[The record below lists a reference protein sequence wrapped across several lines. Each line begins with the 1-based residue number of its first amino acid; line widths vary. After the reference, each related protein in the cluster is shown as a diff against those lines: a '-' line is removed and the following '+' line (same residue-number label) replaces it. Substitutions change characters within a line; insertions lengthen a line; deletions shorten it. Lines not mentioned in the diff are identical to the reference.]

1 MQELFVEGGRRLC
14 GELTIQGS
22 KNGVLPVLAAT
33 IVCAGECRIENCP
46 RLRDVDASIAIL
58 RHLGCRARWDGGA
71 LLVDTTHMDKNEVP
85 DALMREM
92 RSSVIFL
99 GAILARQG
107 EASLSYPG
115 GCELGPRPIDMHLAA
130 LRALGAVISE
140 RGGLLRCQARVLTA
154 SEIVL
159 PLPSVGATENAI
171 LAACGAEGTSVIYN
185 AAREPEIA
193 ELQAFLNA
201 MGADVRGAGGSI
213 VTVAG
218 NRALRGGT
226 HRVCADRIVCATYLC
241 AAAACG
247 GEVCLRGVDYRQLST
262 VTGALREAGCGV
274 ESGEREVTL
283 KSGGALRAVHPVRT
297 APYPGFPTDA
307 QPALMAALLRAAGST
322 VFVENIFENRYR
334 HACEL
339 SRLGA
344 DVRVAGRIAVVTGV
358 AALHGAS
365 VKCTDLRGGAAL
377 VLAGL
382 QAEGETRVS
391 LTEHI
396 DRGYES
402 IERDLAL
409 LGAKIERRRPRDET
423 RIQELWR
430 EQDATEDAAGEGF
443 PSS

>member
-1 MQELFVEGGRRLC
+1 MQELFVEGGNRLH

-58 RHLGCRARWDGGA
+58 RHLGCCTRWDGGA

-99 GAILARQG
+99 GAILARRG
-107 EASLSYPG
+107 EAALSYPG

-130 LRALGAVISE
+130 LRALGAEITE
-140 RGGLLRCQARVLTA
+140 RGGTLRCRARVLKGT
-154 SEIVL
+154 EIVL

-171 LAACGAEGTSVIYN
+171 LAACGAEGVTTVYN

-193 ELQAFLNA
+193 ELQDFLNA

-218 NRALRGGT
+218 KRALHGGT
-226 HRVCADRIVCATYLC
+226 HRVIADRIVAATYLC

-247 GEVCLRGVDYRQLST
+247 GEVRLLGVDPVALST
-262 VTGALREAGCGV
+262 VTAALYEAGCRV
-274 ESGEREVTL
+274 ESEADAVALQSAG
-283 KSGGALRAVHPVRT
+283 SLRAIPPVRT

-307 QPALMAALLRAAGST
+307 QPALMAALLRSAGST
-322 VFVENIFENRYR
+322 VFIENIFENRYR
-334 HACEL
+334 HVGEL
-339 SRLGA
+339 ARLGA
-344 DVRVAGRIAVVTGV
+344 DIRVAGRVAVVSGV
-358 AALHGAS
+358 GALHGAS
-365 VKCTDLRGGAAL
+365 VRCTDLRGGAAL

-382 QAEGETRVS
+382 QAEGTTRIS
-391 LTEHI
+391 ELEHI

-402 IERDLAL
+402 IERKLAL
-409 LGAKIERRRPRDET
+409 LGAKIGRREET
-423 RIQELWR
+423 LWQ
-430 EQDATEDAAGEGF
+430 EQDETEDAEGEGF

>member
-1 MQELFVEGGRRLC
+1 MQELIVEGGRRLC

-46 RLRDVDASIAIL
+46 RLRDVDASVAIL
-58 RHLGCRARWDGGA
+58 RHLGCHTRWEDGA
-71 LLVDTTHMDKNEVP
+71 LIVDTSRMDTNEVP

-107 EASLSYPG
+107 EAVLSYPG

-130 LRALGAVISE
+130 LRALGAEIEE
-140 RGGLLRCQARVLTA
+140 RGGLLRCRANVLTA

-171 LAACGAEGTSVIYN
+171 LAACGAEGTTVLYN
-185 AAREPEIA
+185 AAREPEIV
-193 ELQAFLNA
+193 ELQSFLNA
-201 MGADVRGAGGSI
+201 MGAQVRGAGSSI
-213 VTVAG
+213 VTVEG
-218 NRALRGGT
+218 RRALHGRT
-226 HRVCADRIVCATYLC
+226 HRVIADRIVGATYLC

-247 GEVCLRGVDYRQLST
+247 GEVRLRGVDYRALSM
-262 VTGALREAGCGV
+262 VTGALCEAGCEIV
-274 ESGEREVTL
+274 SEADAVTL
-283 KSGGALRAVHPVRT
+283 KSGGALKAIHPVRT

-307 QPALMAALLRAAGST
+307 QPALMAALLKSAGST

-334 HACEL
+334 YTGEL
-339 SRLGA
+339 ARMGA
-344 DVRVAGRIAVVTGV
+344 DIRVAGRVAVVSGV
-358 AALHGAS
+358 EALHGAS

-377 VLAGL
+377 VLSGL

-391 LTEHI
+391 LLEHI
-396 DRGYES
+396 DRGYECM
-402 IERDLAL
+402 ERDLTL
-409 LGAKIERRRPRDET
+409 LGASIVRRDTDQR
-423 RIQELWR
+423 
-430 EQDATEDAAGEGF
+430 
-443 PSS
+443 

>member
-1 MQELFVEGGRRLC
+1 MQELFVEGGRRLR
-14 GELTIQGS
+14 GELTIHGS

-33 IVCAGECRIENCP
+33 LACAGECRIENCP

-58 RHLGCRARWDGGA
+58 RHLGCCTRWEDGA
-71 LLVDTTHMDKNEVP
+71 LLVDTAHMDKNEVP

-107 EASLSYPG
+107 EATLSYPG

-130 LRALGAVISE
+130 LRALGAQIEE
-140 RGGLLRCQARVLTA
+140 RGGTLRCTA
-154 SEIVL
+154 KRLAAAEIVL

-171 LAACGAEGTSVIYN
+171 LAACGAAGTTVVYN

-193 ELQAFLNA
+193 ELQDFLNA
-201 MGADVRGAGGSI
+201 MGAEVRGAGGSI

-218 NRALRGGT
+218 GRTLHGGT
-226 HRVCADRIVCATYLC
+226 HRVAADRIVAATYLC

-247 GEVCLRGVDYRQLST
+247 GEVRLRGVDGRRLST
-262 VTGALREAGCGV
+262 VTAALAEAGCEVAG
-274 ESGEREVTL
+274 GEREVTL
-283 KSGGALRAVHPVRT
+283 RSGGALRAIRPVRT

-307 QPALMAALLRAAGST
+307 QPALMAALLRADGGT

-334 HACEL
+334 HTGEL
-339 SRLGA
+339 ARMGA
-344 DVRVAGRIAVVTGV
+344 DIRVAGRVAVVNGV
-358 AALHGAS
+358 EALHGAG
-365 VKCTDLRGGAAL
+365 VRCTDLRGGAAL

-391 LTEHI
+391 LLEHI

-409 LGAKIERRRPRDET
+409 LGAAVERR
-423 RIQELWR
+423 
-430 EQDATEDAAGEGF
+430 EDT
-443 PSS
+443 

>member
-1 MQELFVEGGRRLC
+1 MQELLVEGGRRLC

-33 IVCAGECRIENCP
+33 IVCAGECRVENCP

-58 RHLGCRARWDGGA
+58 RHLGCCTRWDGNA
-71 LLVDTTHMDKNEVP
+71 LLVDTRHMDRAGVP

-130 LRALGAVISE
+130 LRALGAEIDE
-140 RGGLLRCQARVLTA
+140 RGGTLRCRANVLTGA
-154 SEIVL
+154 ELVL

-193 ELQAFLNA
+193 ELQTFLNA
-201 MGADVRGAGGSI
+201 MGAQVRGAGSSV
-213 VTVAG
+213 VTVTG
-218 NRALRGGT
+218 KRQLHGGT
-226 HRVCADRIVCATYLC
+226 HRVAADRIVEATYLC

-247 GEVCLRGVDYRQLST
+247 GDVCFTGVDYRCLST
-262 VTGALREAGCGV
+262 VTGALTEAGCEV
-274 ESGEREVTL
+274 RSEGERVL
-283 KSGGALRAVHPVRT
+283 LRSRGALRAVRPVRT

-307 QPALMAALLRAAGST
+307 QPALMAALLRSEGST
-322 VFVENIFENRYR
+322 VFVENIFESRYR
-334 HACEL
+334 HVGEL
-339 SRLGA
+339 ARMGA
-344 DVRVAGRIAVVTGV
+344 EIRVAGRVAVVSGV
-358 AALHGAS
+358 KALHGAAVES
-365 VKCTDLRGGAAL
+365 TDLRGGAAL

-382 QAEGETRVS
+382 QAEGATRVS
-391 LTEHI
+391 RLEHV
-396 DRGYES
+396 DRGYADVAG
-402 IERDLAL
+402 DLAA
-409 LGAKIERRRPRDET
+409 LGARIERRE
-423 RIQELWR
+423 
-430 EQDATEDAAGEGF
+430 A
-443 PSS
+443 

>member
-33 IVCAGECRIENCP
+33 IVCAGTCRVENCP

-58 RHLGCRARWDGGA
+58 RHLGCCTRWEGGA
-71 LLVDTTHMDKNEVP
+71 LVVDTTHMDRFEVP

-107 EASLSYPG
+107 EAALSYPG

-130 LRALGAVISE
+130 LRALGAEITE
-140 RGGLLRCQARVLTA
+140 RGGSLRCTARVLTA
-154 SEIVL
+154 SELVL

-171 LAACGAEGTSVIYN
+171 LAACGAEGTTVIYN

-193 ELQAFLNA
+193 ELQDFLNA
-201 MGADVRGAGGSI
+201 MGAEVRGAGGSI

-218 NRALRGGT
+218 KRSLHGGT
-226 HRVCADRIVCATYLC
+226 HRVIADRIAAATYLC

-247 GEVCLRGVDYRQLST
+247 GEVRLRGVDYRALST
-262 VTGALREAGCGV
+262 VTAALSEAGCAI
-274 ESGEREVTL
+274 ESEADAVSLRSDGR
-283 KSGGALRAVHPVRT
+283 LRAIRPVRT

-307 QPALMAALLRAAGST
+307 QPALMAALLRSEGST
-322 VFVENIFENRYR
+322 VFVENIFENRFR
-334 HACEL
+334 HVDEL
-339 SRLGA
+339 ARMGA
-344 DVRVAGRIAVVTGV
+344 DVRVAGRVAVVSGV
-358 AALHGAS
+358 RALHGAG

-382 QAEGETRVS
+382 QAEGETR
-391 LTEHI
+391 LTLLEHI

-402 IERDLAL
+402 IERDLTS
-409 LGAKIERRRPRDET
+409 LGARITRR
-423 RIQELWR
+423 
-430 EQDATEDAAGEGF
+430 
-443 PSS
+443 

>member
-46 RLRDVDASIAIL
+46 HLRDVDASIAIL
-58 RHLGCRARWDGGA
+58 RHLGCCTRWEGVA
-71 LLVDTTHMDKNEVP
+71 LVVDTTHMDRAEVP

-107 EASLSYPG
+107 EAALTYPG

-130 LRALGAVISE
+130 LRALGAEIEE
-140 RGGLLRCQARVLTA
+140 RGGTLRCKAEVLTA
-154 SEIVL
+154 AELVL

-171 LAACGAEGTSVIYN
+171 LAACGADGTTVIYN

-201 MGADVRGAGGSI
+201 MGARVRGAGSSI

-218 NRALRGGT
+218 GRALHGGE
-226 HRVCADRIVCATYLC
+226 HRVSADRIVEATYLC

-247 GEVCLRGVDYRQLST
+247 GEVSFLGVDYPQLST
-262 VTGALREAGCGV
+262 VTAALSEAGCAV
-274 ESGEREVTL
+274 ESRGGQVTL
-283 KSGGALRAVHPVRT
+283 KSAGALRALRPVRT

-307 QPALMAALLRAAGST
+307 QPALMAALLRSAGST
-322 VFVENIFENRYR
+322 VFIENIFENRFR
-334 HACEL
+334 HVDEL
-339 SRLGA
+339 ARMGA
-344 DVRVAGRIAVVTGV
+344 DVRVAGRVAVVSGV
-358 AALHGAS
+358 RALHGAF

-382 QAEGETRVS
+382 QAEGVTRVS
-391 LTEHI
+391 LPEHI
-396 DRGYES
+396 DRGYECLERDLTLLGAS
-402 IERDLAL
+402 IER
-409 LGAKIERRRPRDET
+409 
-423 RIQELWR
+423 R
-430 EQDATEDAAGEGF
+430 E
-443 PSS
+443 S

>member
-33 IVCAGECRIENCP
+33 IMCAGECRIENCP
-46 RLRDVDASIAIL
+46 RLSDVDASVAIL
-58 RHLGCRARWDGGA
+58 RHLGCCTRWDGGA
-71 LLVDTTHMDKNEVP
+71 LIVDTTHMDRGEVP

-107 EASLSYPG
+107 EAVLSYPG

-130 LRALGAVISE
+130 LHALGAEIEE
-140 RGGLLRCQARVLTA
+140 RGGTLRCRARVLTA
-154 SEIVL
+154 AELVL

-193 ELQAFLNA
+193 ALQDFLNA
-201 MGADVRGAGGSI
+201 MGAQVRGAGSSI
-213 VTVAG
+213 VTVTG
-218 NRALRGGT
+218 GRALHGGT
-226 HRVCADRIVCATYLC
+226 HRVVADRIVEATYLC

-247 GEVCLRGVDYRQLST
+247 GEVRFRGVDYRQLST
-262 VTGALREAGCGV
+262 VTGALAEAGCRVQSEGDTV
-274 ESGEREVTL
+274 ALR
-283 KSGGALRAVHPVRT
+283 SGGALRAIRPVRT

-307 QPALMAALLRAAGST
+307 QPALMAALLKSAGST

-334 HACEL
+334 HTDEL
-339 SRLGA
+339 ARMGA
-344 DVRVAGRIAVVTGV
+344 DIRVAGRVAVVSGV
-358 AALHGAS
+358 KTLHGAV

-382 QAEGETRVS
+382 QAEGTTRV
-391 LTEHI
+391 LLPEHI
-396 DRGYES
+396 DRGYEAV
-402 IERDLAL
+402 ERELTL
-409 LGAKIERRRPRDET
+409 LGAAIERRS
-423 RIQELWR
+423 
-430 EQDATEDAAGEGF
+430 A
-443 PSS
+443 

>member
-1 MQELFVEGGRRLC
+1 MQKLFVEGGRRLC

-46 RLRDVDASIAIL
+46 RLSDVDASIAIL
-58 RHLGCRARWDGGA
+58 RHLGCCARWDGDA
-71 LLVDTTHMDKNEVP
+71 LLVDTRHMDRAEVP

-107 EASLSYPG
+107 TAAISYPG

-130 LRALGAVISE
+130 LRALGAEIDE
-140 RGGLLRCQARVLTA
+140 RGGTLRCRANVLTA

-171 LAACGAEGTSVIYN
+171 LAACGAEGTSVICN
-185 AAREPEIA
+185 AAREPELA
-193 ELQAFLNA
+193 GLQAFLNA
-201 MGADVRGAGGSI
+201 MGAEVRGAGSSV

-218 NRALRGGT
+218 RRRLHGGT
-226 HRVCADRIVCATYLC
+226 YRVGADRIAEATYLC

-247 GEVCLRGVDYRQLST
+247 GDVRFTGADYRQLST
-262 VTGALREAGCGV
+262 VTAALAEMGCEIGSEGERIALR
-274 ESGEREVTL
+274 SD
-283 KSGGALRAVHPVRT
+283 GALRAIRPVRT

-307 QPALMAALLRAAGST
+307 QPALMAALLRSAGST

-334 HACEL
+334 HAGEL
-339 SRLGA
+339 ARMGA
-344 DVRVAGRIAVVTGV
+344 DIRVAGRVAVVSGV
-358 AALHGAS
+358 KKLHGAE
-365 VKCTDLRGGAAL
+365 VKSTDLRGGAAL

-391 LTEHI
+391 HLEHI
-396 DRGYES
+396 DRGYEDVV
-402 IERDLAL
+402 RDLTA
-409 LGAKIERRRPRDET
+409 LGARIGRR
-423 RIQELWR
+423 
-430 EQDATEDAAGEGF
+430 EG
-443 PSS
+443 

>member
-33 IVCAGECRIENCP
+33 IVCAGECRVENCP
-46 RLRDVDASIAIL
+46 RLRDVDASVAIL
-58 RHLGCRARWDGGA
+58 RHLGCCTRWEDGA

-99 GAILARQG
+99 GAILARQR
-107 EASLSYPG
+107 EAALSYPG

-130 LRALGAVISE
+130 LRALGAEIEE
-140 RGGLLRCQARVLTA
+140 RGGTLRCRARVLTA
-154 SEIVL
+154 TELVL

-171 LAACGAEGTSVIYN
+171 LAACGAEGTTVIYN
-185 AAREPEIA
+185 AAREPEIV
-193 ELQAFLNA
+193 ELQGFLNA

-218 NRALRGGT
+218 GRRLHGGT
-226 HRVCADRIVCATYLC
+226 HRVIADRIVGATYLC

-247 GEVCLRGVDYRQLST
+247 GEVRLTGVDYRQLST
-262 VTGALREAGCGV
+262 VTGALREAGCGI
-274 ESGEREVTL
+274 ESGERDVTL
-283 KSGGALRAVHPVRT
+283 KSGGRLRAIRPVRT

-307 QPALMAALLRAAGST
+307 QPALMAALLKSAGST
-322 VFVENIFENRYR
+322 VFIENIFENRYR
-334 HACEL
+334 HTGEL
-339 SRLGA
+339 ERMGA
-344 DVRVAGRIAVVTGV
+344 DVRVAGRVAVVNGV
-358 AALHGAS
+358 DALHGAL
-365 VKCTDLRGGAAL
+365 VRCTDLRGGAAL

-391 LTEHI
+391 RLEHI
-396 DRGYES
+396 DRGYECL
-402 IERDLAL
+402 ERDLSA
-409 LGAKIERRRPRDET
+409 LGAKIERRDVP
-423 RIQELWR
+423 
-430 EQDATEDAAGEGF
+430 
-443 PSS
+443 

>member
-1 MQELFVEGGRRLC
+1 MQELFVEGGNRLC

-33 IVCAGECRIENCP
+33 IVCAGECRVENCP
-46 RLRDVDASIAIL
+46 RLSDVDASIAIL
-58 RHLGCRARWDGGA
+58 RHLGCCTRWEDDA
-71 LLVDTTHMDKNEVP
+71 LVVDTTHMDKNEVP

-107 EASLSYPG
+107 EAALSYPG

-130 LRALGAVISE
+130 LRALGAEIEE
-140 RGGLLRCQARVLTA
+140 RGGSLRCKAKVLTA
-154 SEIVL
+154 TELVL

-171 LAACGAEGTSVIYN
+171 LAACGASGTTVIYN

-193 ELQAFLNA
+193 ELQDFLNA
-201 MGADVRGAGGSI
+201 MGAEVRGAGGSI

-218 NRALRGGT
+218 KRPLHGGT
-226 HRVCADRIVCATYLC
+226 HRVIADRIVEATYLC

-247 GEVCLRGVDYRQLST
+247 GEVRLGGVDYRQLST
-262 VTGALREAGCGV
+262 VTGALAEAGCEIV
-274 ESGEREVTL
+274 SEGETVAL
-283 KSGGALRAVHPVRT
+283 KSGGRLKAVRPVRT

-307 QPALMAALLRAAGST
+307 QPALMAALLRSAGST

-334 HACEL
+334 HVDEL
-339 SRLGA
+339 ARMGA
-344 DVRVAGRIAVVTGV
+344 DVRVAGRVAVVSGV
-358 AALHGAS
+358 PMLHGAS

-382 QAEGETRVS
+382 QAEGVTRVS
-391 LTEHI
+391 LLEHI
-396 DRGYES
+396 DRGYEN
-402 IERDLAL
+402 IERDLRR
-409 LGAKIERRRPRDET
+409 LGAKIERH
-423 RIQELWR
+423 
-430 EQDATEDAAGEGF
+430 AAA
-443 PSS
+443 

>member
-33 IVCAGECRIENCP
+33 ILCARECRIENCP
-46 RLRDVDASIAIL
+46 HLRDVDASIAIL
-58 RHLGCRARWDGGA
+58 RHLGCCTRWEDGA
-71 LLVDTTHMDKNEVP
+71 LIVDTTHMDRGEVP

-107 EASLSYPG
+107 EAALSYPG

-130 LRALGAVISE
+130 LRALGAEIEE
-140 RGGLLRCQARVLTA
+140 RGGTLRCKAKVLTA
-154 SEIVL
+154 SELVL

-171 LAACGAEGTSVIYN
+171 LAACGADGTTVIYN
-185 AAREPEIA
+185 AAREPEIV

-201 MGADVRGAGGSI
+201 MGAEVRGAGGSI

-218 NRALRGGT
+218 SRALHGGT
-226 HRVCADRIVCATYLC
+226 HRVGADRIVEATYLC

-247 GEVCLRGVDYRQLST
+247 GEVCFHGVDYPQIST
-262 VTGALREAGCGV
+262 VTAALAETGCTIESSGAR
-274 ESGEREVTL
+274 VTL
-283 KSGGALRAVHPVRT
+283 KSGGRPRAVRPIRT

-307 QPALMAALLRAAGST
+307 QPALMAALLRSEGST
-322 VFVENIFENRYR
+322 VFVENIFENRFR
-334 HACEL
+334 HVDEL
-339 SRLGA
+339 ARMGA
-344 DVRVAGRIAVVTGV
+344 DVRVAGRVAVVSGV
-358 AALHGAS
+358 GALHGAS

-382 QAEGETRVS
+382 QAEGVTRVS
-391 LTEHI
+391 LPEHI

-402 IERDLAL
+402 IERDLTA
-409 LGAKIERRRPRDET
+409 LGALIERRGRPV
-423 RIQELWR
+423 
-430 EQDATEDAAGEGF
+430 
-443 PSS
+443 